1 LEVPKRK
8 TPLIKGFNWP
18 SIDYKLCFINVPNQI
33 HTHETLLNEECFLI
47 TWIVAE
53 VLKSGFTELE
63 QITCCCIDS
72 SLIPLLQ
79 RHLIKILTKLN
90 IQPLQ
95 WQMIFQRLIKPLNG
109 SVWNKNDLIIVLSE
123 EAIPVDKSNEI

>member
-1 LEVPKRK
+1 
-8 TPLIKGFNWP
+8 
-18 SIDYKLCFINVPNQI
+18 
-33 HTHETLLNEECFLI
+33 LNEECFLI

-109 SVWNKNDLIIVLSE
+109 SVWNKNDLIIVLAE
-123 EAIPVDKSNEI
+123 EAIPVDKI